1 MEKGNGSKDYV
12 KFHILRSN
20 TLLYKSFLEILE
32 DIRDSKS
39 PLSDND
45 YQRYRKRILD
55 KGNDCARDSNSVIE
69 DFLN

>member
-1 MEKGNGSKDYV
+1 MEKGNNSNDYV
-12 KFHILRSN
+12 KFHILRSH

-32 DIRDSKS
+32 DIRDSES